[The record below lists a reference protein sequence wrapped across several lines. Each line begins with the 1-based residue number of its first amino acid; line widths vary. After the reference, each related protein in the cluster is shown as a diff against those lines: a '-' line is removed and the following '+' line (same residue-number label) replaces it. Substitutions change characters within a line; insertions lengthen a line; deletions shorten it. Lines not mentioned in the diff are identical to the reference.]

1 MPANLENLAVV
12 TELEKVSVH
21 SNPKEDQCQRRFKL
35 LYLCAKLLQSCPTLC
50 DPIDPLSMG
59 FSRQEYWRGLP
70 CPSSVD
76 SPDLGSEPV
85 SFMSP
90 ALAVGFFTTG
100 ATWEFLN
107 YLTTGLISHACK
119 VILKILQDKL

>member
-59 FSRQEYWRGLP
+59 FSRQEYTELFFKKT
-70 CPSSVD
+70 
-76 SPDLGSEPV
+76 
-85 SFMSP
+85 FMTQITMM
-90 ALAVGFFTTG
+90 V
-100 ATWEFLN
+100 
-107 YLTTGLISHACK
+107 
-119 VILKILQDKL
+119 